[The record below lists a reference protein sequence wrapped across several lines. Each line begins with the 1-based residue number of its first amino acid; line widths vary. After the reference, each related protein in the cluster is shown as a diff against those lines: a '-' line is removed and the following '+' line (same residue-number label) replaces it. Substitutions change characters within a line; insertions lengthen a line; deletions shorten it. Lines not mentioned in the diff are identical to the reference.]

1 MGTTITIE
9 LDEDM
14 VNDLV
19 LQDLISHFETNDD
32 LTFEQSKALAIV
44 IKYYSTKKEWTQFVD
59 RNQSASNINLR
70 ELTV

>member
-1 MGTTITIE
+1 MGTKITIE

-14 VNDLV
+14 INDLV
-19 LQDLISHFETNDD
+19 LQDLISHFENSDNLTNK
-32 LTFEQSKALAIV
+32 QYRALAIV
-44 IKYYSTKKEWTQFVD
+44 IKYYSTKKEWNQFVD